1 MGHPDNRE
9 AITMMTWLEAA
20 VALIVAA
27 LVAMWVVGHMPG
39 LMVLGWWPAAAR
51 RRVIRGELER

>member
-1 MGHPDNRE
+1 M
-9 AITMMTWLEAA
+9 AWLEAGA
-20 VALIVAA
+20 GLLVFA
-27 LVAMWVVGHMPG
+27 LVAVWVVGHMPG